1 MNVHFL
7 DYIVAFELN
16 RTIIEGKKTITRSR
30 FITLQPS
37 WSLILF
43 CPWLGRKIFPWK
55 GRNLIS
61 CLKVWAGPAYDLY
74 LWPKCLSNEIPKGT
88 NLFFFFFKSWLFLT
102 PMGQTFT
109 PKRYESRWGCRFV
122 SILETF
128 QSNVDLLIYCLNFVL
143 HYNYVQPIM

>member
-43 CPWLGRKIFPWK
+43 CPWLDRKIFPCK
-55 GRNLIS
+55 ERNLIS

-88 NLFFFFFKSWLFLT
+88 NLFFFFSKADFFWPRWVELLHQRGTSHDEVADLSQFLKLSNQ
-102 PMGQTFT
+102 MLICWFIV
-109 PKRYESRWGCRFV
+109 C
-122 SILETF
+122 ILYYTT
-128 QSNVDLLIYCLNFVL
+128 
-143 HYNYVQPIM
+143 IMYSL

>member
-7 DYIVAFELN
+7 DYIVVFELN

-55 GRNLIS
+55 ERNLIS

-74 LWPKCLSNEIPKGT
+74 LYGPSACQMRYQKGLIFSFFFSKADFFWPRWVKLLHQRGTSHDEVADLSQFLKLSNQMLICW
-88 NLFFFFFKSWLFLT
+88 FIVW
-102 PMGQTFT
+102 
-109 PKRYESRWGCRFV
+109 
-122 SILETF
+122 ILYYTT
-128 QSNVDLLIYCLNFVL
+128 
-143 HYNYVQPIM
+143 IMYSL